1 MKYPLTAEIDVGQIR
16 DTLRVLKSRNTVRY
30 LIEIVLPLFAA
41 NIFMSYLVPLEID
54 GFGYSSVMISALL
67 LGAYLIAAY
76 AGPAVTGFVTK
87 MMRPGTASYVYCLGV
102 AVLLTVYGIWK
113 TFGVLVVVVL
123 LLGFM
128 DSFGPSVMTG
138 AYTELNNKDGIR
150 SSGSILVYMIATRIG
165 MTIAPTM
172 LVVSGTPF
180 VLPFCI
186 FAGVIL
192 YAVSSY
198 WIRRKEVLLRDE

>member
-1 MKYPLTAEIDVGQIR
+1 
-16 DTLRVLKSRNTVRY
+16 
-30 LIEIVLPLFAA
+30 
-41 NIFMSYLVPLEID
+41 
-54 GFGYSSVMISALL
+54 
-67 LGAYLIAAY
+67 
-76 AGPAVTGFVTK
+76 
-87 MMRPGTASYVYCLGV
+87 V